1 LTGPQVDF
9 WKNLYY
15 HGLGEFF
22 FLNSITTNQD
32 DFMEIQSHGGAF
44 DPIRPKLSGGGL
56 VPVGGGKD
64 SAVTMGLLNNN
75 GMNWLPLVVNPGKTT
90 RNVIAAARK
99 QENEIVEIF
108 REIHPELLKLN
119 KEGFLNGHTPFS
131 AALAFYSLLG
141 AYLAGRADIV
151 LSNESSANEATVPG
165 TSINHQYSKSVEF
178 EKDFREYVSRYIS
191 GEFNYF
197 SMMRPLSEI
206 QIAKIFAAMTEYHPI
221 FRSCNAGSRTD
232 SWCCHCPKCLFTFII
247 LSPFIN
253 PEGLLNIFGKNLLDD
268 PELEDYFEQLTGM
281 QEVKPFECIGTVD
294 EVNLAL
300 HLAYRKYDPGD
311 LPYLLRKF
319 RDSSLFRPASV
330 LNSDTVMKNVGTGHF
345 VPSGY
350 LDLLQKAIQ

>member
-1 LTGPQVDF
+1 
-9 WKNLYY
+9 
-15 HGLGEFF
+15 
-22 FLNSITTNQD
+22 
-32 DFMEIQSHGGAF
+32 
-44 DPIRPKLSGGGL
+44 
-56 VPVGGGKD
+56 
-64 SAVTMGLLNNN
+64 
-75 GMNWLPLVVNPGKTT
+75 
-90 RNVIAAARK
+90 
-99 QENEIVEIF
+99 
-108 REIHPELLKLN
+108 
-119 KEGFLNGHTPFS
+119 
-131 AALAFYSLLG
+131 
-141 AYLAGRADIV
+141 
-151 LSNESSANEATVPG
+151 
-165 TSINHQYSKSVEF
+165 
-178 EKDFREYVSRYIS
+178 
-191 GEFNYF
+191 
-197 SMMRPLSEI
+197 
-206 QIAKIFAAMTEYHPI
+206 MTEFHPH

-330 LNSDTVMKNVGTGHF
+330 LNSDTVMKNMGTGHF